1 MNKPAFLDVEKSVKG
16 QRWVARLDDQR
27 LAHTIAEKNELP
39 EILGRVM
46 AARGVTPDEAEAFLN
61 PTLRSLM
68 PQPSAFMDMEKVP
81 RAWLKPS

>member
-1 MNKPAFLDVEKSVKG
+1 MNKPAFLDIEKSVKG

-46 AARGVTPDEAEAFLN
+46 AARGVTADEAEAFLN
-61 PTLRSLM
+61 PTLRSLTARPGTPYWSNLM
-68 PQPSAFMDMEKVP
+68 NAP
-81 RAWLKPS
+81 RR